1 MCWSMNIYNIHLWY
15 VWWYV
20 WCIQVLAGSWGR
32 PFLSKIPRKNIM
44 LIDDY
49 DHHFVKKKK
58 GKKTKGTMKI
68 IWKSSPVCRGLQNS
82 KLLKGLTADSDKL
95 SSLLYS
101 SCFTLSHSIKSLSM
115 LWSHPRRNDSPCNQV
130 VARLPKSSV
139 IQLSSSITKL
149 PTVYGQTVDRLF

>member
-1 MCWSMNIYNIHLWY
+1 MCLIYTFVIC
-15 VWWYV
+15 VMICMMSTGISRIV
-20 WCIQVLAGSWGR
+20 GR
-32 PFLSKIPRKNIM
+32 PLSKIPRKNIM

-82 KLLKGLTADSDKL
+82 KLLKGVTADSDKL

-101 SCFTLSHSIKSLSM
+101 SCFTLSHLNI
-115 LWSHPRRNDSPCNQV
+115 
-130 VARLPKSSV
+130 
-139 IQLSSSITKL
+139 
-149 PTVYGQTVDRLF
+149 

>member
-1 MCWSMNIYNIHLWY
+1 
-15 VWWYV
+15 
-20 WCIQVLAGSWGR
+20 
-32 PFLSKIPRKNIM
+32 
-44 LIDDY
+44 
-49 DHHFVKKKK
+49 
-58 GKKTKGTMKI
+58 MKI

-115 LWSHPRRNDSPCNQV
+115 LWSHPRRNNSPCNQV

-149 PTVYGQTVDRLF
+149 PSVKFLQRNAIRCDNIFSSLNILLWSTNHHFLFSGSFCVTEHCCYTSQQVRVQECCKINPTEWFFGG